1 MVWLNQFLVGPQLH
15 SLGVLFCDNGGMLK
29 AINIDSYHPF
39 VELFFDAQNNLFEIE
54 DAILKKLLSV
64 LKGVYLEQ

>member
-1 MVWLNQFLVGPQLH
+1 
-15 SLGVLFCDNGGMLK
+15 LGVLFCDNGGMLK